1 MDRLAGAWDQS
12 ETEAFLDSATVP
24 LRLSCHARS
33 DSLWML
39 SLWFL
44 YRDGAFW
51 CATSAS
57 ADVVSY
63 LDSDDRVAFEIST
76 NDPPYKGVR
85 GNGTATVDADP
96 EKTLLRELLERY
108 LGGTDSELAD
118 RLLSPDREEVTIRIE
133 PNRLYTWDFTDRM
146 ADVTPE

>member
-1 MDRLAGAWDQS
+1 MDHLAGAWDQS

-57 ADVVSY
+57 ADVVTY
-63 LDSDDRVAFEIST
+63 LGSDDRVAFEIST

-108 LGGTDSELAD
+108 LGGTDSELAG

-133 PNRLYTWDFTDRM
+133 PKRLYTWDFTDRM
-146 ADVTPE
+146 ADVTAE